1 MSDTLDIV
9 ERLLRGVGTGP
20 GWGERTKALGQ
31 EAADEITSLRD
42 TVDKF
47 AEEIQA
53 LRDEADFALAGTG
66 VLTFGERGQWA
77 VSTDDHC
84 LQFHPQYPEKPELKS
99 AHIWREAFVFICEQG
114 GFDAVVAR
122 LRDEPEN

>member
-53 LRDEADFALAGTG
+53 LRDE
-66 VLTFGERGQWA
+66 
-77 VSTDDHC
+77 
-84 LQFHPQYPEKPELKS
+84 
-99 AHIWREAFVFICEQG
+99 
-114 GFDAVVAR
+114 
-122 LRDEPEN
+122 PEN